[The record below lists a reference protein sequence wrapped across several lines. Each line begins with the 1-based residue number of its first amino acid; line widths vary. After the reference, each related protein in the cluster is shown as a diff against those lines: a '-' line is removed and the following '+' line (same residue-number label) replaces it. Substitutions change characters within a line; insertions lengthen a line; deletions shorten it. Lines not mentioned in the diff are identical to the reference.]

1 MMNCNNMKRNILIT
15 VLTVWALMMTCTTS
29 LLVGIINDVFGHQY
43 KYLEK
48 IYYLETS
55 NETYRYQYM
64 LINAQHKAL
73 NYADSMIITNNL
85 SDKERSNFIEKY
97 RSVMVKVDSLR
108 KLDFNQ
114 KVKR

>member
-15 VLTVWALMMTCTTS
+15 VLTVWALMMTCTTT

-64 LINAQHKAL
+64 SPL
-73 NYADSMIITNNL
+73 
-85 SDKERSNFIEKY
+85 
-97 RSVMVKVDSLR
+97 
-108 KLDFNQ
+108 
-114 KVKR
+114 